1 VVAVDDDVPQLRH
14 VEGFDPGTSHGKPNH
29 SVKMEDPATSESRD
43 QVFGYAEKVKTVA
56 ATASSAGV
64 SLLNGVQC
72 TPAESLLEA
81 VQAQHKVFLE
91 PCVIKA
97 FRLAEDAHKG
107 QVKDGCF
114 VCVSVDYAL
123 IPSSPV
129 ALQFLSSLLSILS
142 VPLCTSF
149 IIIEDLSQL
158 TALSCLSHNNGMNLC
173 DIVFGGF
180 LCMQFRRNG
189 DPYLIHCVE
198 TAVILA
204 ATGAGSEVVAAGLLH
219 DAVDDSNLSQQ
230 FLRYALGDDIA
241 DLVTGVSK
249 YFLLK
254 HLSPLSLAITW
265 STFLKI
271 K

>member
-1 VVAVDDDVPQLRH
+1 
-14 VEGFDPGTSHGKPNH
+14 
-29 SVKMEDPATSESRD
+29 M
-43 QVFGYAEKVKTVA
+43 
-56 ATASSAGV
+56 
-64 SLLNGVQC
+64 
-72 TPAESLLEA
+72 
-81 VQAQHKVFLE
+81 
-91 PCVIKA
+91 
-97 FRLAEDAHKG
+97 
-107 QVKDGCF
+107 
-114 VCVSVDYAL
+114 SVDHAL

-129 ALQFLSSLLSILS
+129 ASQFLSSLLSILS
-142 VPLCTSF
+142 VPLALPV

-158 TALSCLSHNNGMNLC
+158 TVLSCLSHNNGTNLC

-241 DLVTGVSK
+241 DLVTGVSE
-249 YFLLK
+249 YSSSEAFVPYQSGNHLVCLLK
-254 HLSPLSLAITW
+254 KKKKFNLVLEMI
-265 STFLKI
+265 FLWNVQSGFKI

>member
-1 VVAVDDDVPQLRH
+1 
-14 VEGFDPGTSHGKPNH
+14 
-29 SVKMEDPATSESRD
+29 
-43 QVFGYAEKVKTVA
+43 
-56 ATASSAGV
+56 
-64 SLLNGVQC
+64 
-72 TPAESLLEA
+72 
-81 VQAQHKVFLE
+81 
-91 PCVIKA
+91 
-97 FRLAEDAHKG
+97 
-107 QVKDGCF
+107 
-114 VCVSVDYAL
+114 
-123 IPSSPV
+123 
-129 ALQFLSSLLSILS
+129 
-142 VPLCTSF
+142 
-149 IIIEDLSQL
+149 
-158 TALSCLSHNNGMNLC
+158 MNLC

-249 YFLLK
+249 YSSSEAFVPSQSGNHLVYLLK
-254 HLSPLSLAITW
+254 HKIKINVVLEMNFLWNVQSG
-265 STFLKI
+265 LKI